1 MATPLILSSIV
12 FFKKYIMIYSIKSFL
27 QIKEYLASLLT
38 WITALLFFLIS
49 SYVQKPN
56 CLSYNVL
63 CLFKSVVRRASISFW
78 IILIVLESSETGQQL
93 LQMVRSSFVNIKI
106 TFGTFIK
113 GTLSGLRQFLAAKSP
128 LKMMNRLISNFIMS
142 QPG

>member
-12 FFKKYIMIYSIKSFL
+12 FLRSISWFIVSKAFCKSRNTL
-27 QIKEYLASLLT
+27 QAYLPESQLCF
-38 WITALLFFLIS
+38 FFLIS

-63 CLFKSVVRRASISFW
+63 CLFKSIVRRASISFW
-78 IILIVLESSETGQQL
+78 IILIVLESSEIGQQL

-128 LKMMNRLISNFIMS
+128 LKMMNRLISNFMMS